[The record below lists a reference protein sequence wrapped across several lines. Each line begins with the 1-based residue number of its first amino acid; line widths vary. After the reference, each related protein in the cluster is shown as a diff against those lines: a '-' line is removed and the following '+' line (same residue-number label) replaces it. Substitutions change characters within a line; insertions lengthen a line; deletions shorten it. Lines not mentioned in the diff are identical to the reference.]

1 MKDQS
6 ILIIIV
12 GALAGLFP
20 ILLTASVSWLEK
32 RSLLAKQDRA
42 LDLAQKRVEFLD
54 SWVKV
59 QETLSS
65 TERFE
70 EIKGAVS
77 DELDG
82 LSDSLSKEF
91 AEEEEEEE
99 GERSFVQRLFLAYMP
114 LNVSGWVLRIL
125 FYMFLGVTLIAIPAF
140 EPGIDFDTGQ
150 FSFDTLLGDSI
161 VLIVL
166 LIVPLLFIRW
176 LAVRGDRKA
185 EEKMAALRAG
195 KRVQPETQGVGPD

>member
-32 RSLLAKQDRA
+32 RSLFPKQNRA

-70 EIKGAVS
+70 EIKQAVS
-77 DELDG
+77 AELDG
-82 LSDSLSKEF
+82 LSGSLSEEL

-99 GERSFVQRLFLAYMP
+99 GEISFLQRLFLAYLP
-114 LNVSGWVLRIL
+114 HNVTGWVLHIL
-125 FYMFLGVTLIAIPAF
+125 FYMILGVTLINVYEA
-140 EPGIDFDTGQ
+140 GIDGPT
-150 FSFDTLLGDSI
+150 TDSWT
-161 VLIVL
+161 VLEAL
-166 LIVPLLFIRW
+166 FFWDWYAPWLILLFIIRW
-176 LAVRGDRKA
+176 FAVRADRKA
-185 EEKMAALRAG
+185 EEKMAALHAG
-195 KRVQPETQGVGPD
+195 KRVQPVTQGVGPD